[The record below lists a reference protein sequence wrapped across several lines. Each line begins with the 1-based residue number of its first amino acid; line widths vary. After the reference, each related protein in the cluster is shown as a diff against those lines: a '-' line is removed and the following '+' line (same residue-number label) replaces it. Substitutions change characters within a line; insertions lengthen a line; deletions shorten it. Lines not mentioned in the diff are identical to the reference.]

1 MQTSRRTFTTA
12 LASLTAAGALSACG
26 RSSGGGKRLR
36 LGFLPSWSDG
46 LSMTHLL
53 KTQLEKAGYQIKLTD
68 LSEAGPLYAGLSQ
81 GAVDLF
87 PSAWPDVTQ
96 KDYMDKYRKYIE
108 DLGSYYDSAALCW
121 SVPDY
126 SEMTSIE
133 DIKPHASQIDNRIV
147 GIESGSG
154 LVKVSEGKV
163 IPTYGLQDMKFLT
176 SSTTSMLTEL
186 KKAVD
191 AKKEIV
197 VTLWH
202 PFWANTT
209 FNMRDLED
217 PKDAFGKGEGLH
229 FLGREGFAQDYPEI
243 ASWLGSIKM
252 DEATYGNLEDLVVN
266 TYGKGKEDQAAIAWS
281 QKYPQYDFK
290 KS

>member
-36 LGFLPSWSDG
+36 LGFVPSWSDG

-81 GAVDLF
+81 GAVDLY
-87 PSAWPDVTQ
+87 PSAWPDVTH

-108 DLGSYYDSAALCW
+108 DLGELLRSAKLCW

-133 DIKPHASQIDNRIV
+133 DIKPPRLPDRQPDRRHRVGVRPSQGLRGEGD
-147 GIESGSG
+147 SG
-154 LVKVSEGKV
+154 LRTAGHEVPDLLDCEHAHRAQEG
-163 IPTYGLQDMKFLT
+163 
-176 SSTTSMLTEL
+176 
-186 KKAVD
+186 
-191 AKKEIV
+191 
-197 VTLWH
+197 
-202 PFWANTT
+202 
-209 FNMRDLED
+209 R
-217 PKDAFGKGEGLH
+217 
-229 FLGREGFAQDYPEI
+229 
-243 ASWLGSIKM
+243 
-252 DEATYGNLEDLVVN
+252 
-266 TYGKGKEDQAAIAWS
+266 
-281 QKYPQYDFK
+281 
-290 KS
+290 

>member
-12 LASLTAAGALSACG
+12 LAALASGSALAACG
-26 RSSGGGKRLR
+26 RGSGGGKRLR
-36 LGFLPSWSDG
+36 LGFVPSWSDG

-53 KTQLEKAGYQIKLTD
+53 KTQLEKAGYQIKLMD

-81 GAVDLF
+81 GAVDLY
-87 PSAWPDVTQ
+87 PSAWPDITH

-108 DLGSYYDSAALCW
+108 DLGTYYDSAKLCW

-126 SEMTSIE
+126 SAMTSIE
-133 DIKPHASQIDNRIV
+133 DVNPPASPLDHRIV
-147 GIESGSG
+147 ATEPGSG
-154 LVKVSEGKV
+154 LAKASEEKV
-163 IPTYGLQDMKFLT
+163 IPAYGLQDMKFLT
-176 SSTTSMLTEL
+176 SSTASMLTEL
-186 KKAVD
+186 KKAVG
-191 AKKEIV
+191 AKQEIV

-229 FLGREGFAQDYPEI
+229 FLGREGFAQEYPEVAEWL
-243 ASWLGSIKM
+243 ASITM
-252 DEATYGNLEDLVVN
+252 DEATYGKLEDLVVN
-266 TYGKGKEDQAAIAWS
+266 SYGEGREDEADIAWAER
-281 QKYPQYDFK
+281 YPQYDFK
-290 KS
+290 RS

>member
-1 MQTSRRTFTTA
+1 
-12 LASLTAAGALSACG
+12 
-26 RSSGGGKRLR
+26 
-36 LGFLPSWSDG
+36 
-46 LSMTHLL
+46 MTHLL

-81 GAVDLF
+81 GAVDLY
-87 PSAWPDVTQ
+87 PSAWPDITH

-108 DLGSYYDSAALCW
+108 DLGAYYDSAKLCW

-126 SEMTSIE
+126 SSMASIE

-147 GIESGSG
+147 GIEPGSG
-154 LVKVSEGKV
+154 LVKVSEEKV
-163 IPTYGLQDMKFLT
+163 IPAYGLQDMKFLT
-176 SSTTSMLTEL
+176 SSTASMLTEL

-191 AKKEIV
+191 AKQEIV

-217 PKDAFGKGEGLH
+217 PKGAFGKGEGLH
-229 FLGREGFAQDYPEI
+229 FLGREGFAQEYPEV

-252 DEATYGNLEDLVVN
+252 DEATYGSLEDLVVN
-266 TYGKGKEDQAAIAWS
+266 TYGEGKEDEAAIAWS